1 MRTALV
7 FLRFG
12 RTSSWNCHLARLLI
26 SYTCTIT
33 IVTLITRNI
42 NLTNP
47 LNPSPIHSKDGAVS
61 LQELRL
67 S

>member
-26 SYTCTIT
+26 SYTCI

-42 NLTNP
+42 NLTNR
-47 LNPSPIHSKDGAVS
+47 LNSSPIHSKDDAV
-61 LQELRL
+61 LLLALPL

>member
-26 SYTCTIT
+26 SYTCI

-42 NLTNP
+42 NLTNR
-47 LNPSPIHSKDGAVS
+47 LNSPPIHSTDGAVS

>member
-26 SYTCTIT
+26 SYTCI
-33 IVTLITRNI
+33 IVTLITGNI
-42 NLTNP
+42 NLTNLP
-47 LNPSPIHSKDGAVS
+47 SPSPIHSKDDAV
-61 LQELRL
+61 LLLALPL

>member
-1 MRTALV
+1 MRTVLV

-26 SYTCTIT
+26 SYTCI

-42 NLTNP
+42 NLTNR
-47 LNPSPIHSKDGAVS
+47 LNSSPIHSKDDAV
-61 LQELRL
+61 LLLALPL

>member
-26 SYTCTIT
+26 SYTCTI
-33 IVTLITRNI
+33 VTLITRNI

-47 LNPSPIHSKDGAVS
+47 LNPLPIHSKDGAVL
-61 LQELRL
+61 LQKLRL

>member
-26 SYTCTIT
+26 SYTCI

-42 NLTNP
+42 NLTNR
-47 LNPSPIHSKDGAVS
+47 LNSSPIHSKDDAVL
-61 LQELRL
+61 LQEFRL

>member
-12 RTSSWNCHLARLLI
+12 RTSSWNCHIARLLI
-26 SYTCTIT
+26 SYTCI

-42 NLTNP
+42 NLTNR
-47 LNPSPIHSKDGAVS
+47 LNSSPIHSKDDAV
-61 LQELRL
+61 LLLALPL

>member
-12 RTSSWNCHLARLLI
+12 RTSSWNCHIARLLI
-26 SYTCTIT
+26 SCTCI

-42 NLTNP
+42 NLTNR
-47 LNPSPIHSKDGAVS
+47 LNSSPIHSKDDAV
-61 LQELRL
+61 LLLALPL

>member
-26 SYTCTIT
+26 SYTCTI
-33 IVTLITRNI
+33 VTLITRNI

-47 LNPSPIHSKDGAVS
+47 LNSSPIHSKDDAV
-61 LQELRL
+61 LLL
-67 S
+67 ALPLN

>member
-26 SYTCTIT
+26 SYTCI

-47 LNPSPIHSKDGAVS
+47 LNPSPIHSKVDAV
-61 LQELRL
+61 LHRELPL

>member
-12 RTSSWNCHLARLLI
+12 RTSSWNCHLARLLN
-26 SYTCTIT
+26 SYTCTI
-33 IVTLITRNI
+33 VTLIPRNI
-42 NLTNP
+42 NLTNQ
-47 LNPSPIHSKDGAVS
+47 LNSSPIHSKDDAVL
-61 LQELRL
+61 LQELQL

>member
-1 MRTALV
+1 MGTALV

-12 RTSSWNCHLARLLI
+12 RTSSWNCHIARLLI
-26 SYTCTIT
+26 SYTCI

-42 NLTNP
+42 NLTNR
-47 LNPSPIHSKDGAVS
+47 LNSSPIHSKDDAV
-61 LQELRL
+61 LLLALPL